1 MNLWPPFLVNGVH
14 VTRISEDWSE
24 LTVRLRLHF
33 WNRNYV
39 GTHFGGNLFAMA
51 DPMWMLMAMNR
62 MGRQYYVWDKAAEI
76 EFVAPAREDVFACFS
91 LDSATVEE
99 LRAQAADGSRV
110 LRWFDVE
117 LKSAAGEVVARV
129 RKQLYV
135 RLKPDRRPANNAAQP
150 TTPTETSTN
159 RR

>member
-1 MNLWPPFLVNGVH
+1 MNLWPPFLLNGIH
-14 VTRISEDWSE
+14 VTRISEDWGE

-51 DPMWMLMAMNR
+51 DPMWMLMAMHR
-62 MGRQYYVWDKAAEI
+62 LGKPYYVWDKAAEI
-76 EFVAPAREDVFACFS
+76 EFVAPARGDVFADFS
-91 LDSATVEE
+91 LGPAIVEE

-117 LKSAAGEVVARV
+117 LQTAAGEVVARV

-135 RLKPDRRPANNAAQP
+135 RLKPDHRPANHAPA
-150 TTPTETSTN
+150 TKET
-159 RR
+159 

>member
-14 VTRISEDWSE
+14 VTRISEDWGE
-24 LTVRLRLHF
+24 LSVRLRLHF

-51 DPMWMLMAMNR
+51 DPMWMLMAMHR
-62 MGRQYYVWDKAAEI
+62 LGHQYYVWDKAAEI
-76 EFVAPAREDVFACFS
+76 EFVAAARGDVFAHFS

-117 LKSAAGEVVARV
+117 LKSAAGEVVARM

-135 RLKPDRRPANNAAQP
+135 RLKPDRRPGN
-150 TTPTETSTN
+150 TTTA
-159 RR
+159 

>member
-1 MNLWPPFLVNGVH
+1 MNLWPPFLLNGIH

-24 LTVRLRLHF
+24 LSARLRLHF

-51 DPMWMLMAMNR
+51 DPMWMLMAMHR
-62 MGRQYYVWDKAAEI
+62 LGTQYYVWDKAAEI
-76 EFVAPAREDVFACFS
+76 EFVAPAREDVFAHFL
-91 LDSATVEE
+91 LDSATVGE
-99 LRAQAADGSRV
+99 LRMQAADGNRV

-117 LKSAAGEVVARV
+117 LKTAAAEVVARV

-135 RLKPDRRPANNAAQP
+135 RLKPDRRPANNTVQP
-150 TTPTETSTN
+150 TS
-159 RR
+159 

>member
-51 DPMWMLMAMNR
+51 DPMWMLMAMHR
-62 MGRQYYVWDKAAEI
+62 LGRQYYVWDRAAEI
-76 EFVAPAREDVFACFS
+76 EFVAPAREDVFAHFC
-91 LDSATVEE
+91 LDSAAVEE

-117 LKSAAGEVVARV
+117 LKSAAGEIVARI

-150 TTPTETSTN
+150 TTSTETSTN
-159 RR
+159 R

>member
-1 MNLWPPFLVNGVH
+1 MNLWPPFLLNGIH

-24 LTVRLRLHF
+24 LSVRLRLHF

-51 DPMWMLMAMNR
+51 DPMWMLMAMHR
-62 MGRQYYVWDKAAEI
+62 LGTQYYVWDKAAEI
-76 EFVAPAREDVFACFS
+76 EFVAPAREDVFAHFL
-91 LDSATVEE
+91 LDSATVGE
-99 LRAQAADGSRV
+99 LRMQAADGSRV

-117 LKSAAGEVVARV
+117 LKTAAGEVVARV

-135 RLKPDRRPANNAAQP
+135 RLKPDRRPANNTVQP
-150 TTPTETSTN
+150 TS
-159 RR
+159 